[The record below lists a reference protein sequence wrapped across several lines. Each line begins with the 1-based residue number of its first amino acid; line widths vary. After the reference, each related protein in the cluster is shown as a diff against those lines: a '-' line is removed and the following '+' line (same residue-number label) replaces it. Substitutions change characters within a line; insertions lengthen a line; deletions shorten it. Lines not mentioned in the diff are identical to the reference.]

1 MAACSLHALSSLRN
15 SFNSRFNASSKPE
28 ATRPELRRQSSQL
41 PKIPATQISTMAR
54 NVAPPGRLAEPVEF
68 GQAPS
73 LGDGRRGTLQ
83 ESVRF
88 AEPFP
93 VINMG

>member
-68 GQAPS
+68 GQAMAAAARSKRASVSPS
-73 LGDGRRGTLQ
+73 H
-83 ESVRF
+83 SY
-88 AEPFP
+88 
-93 VINMG
+93 